1 MRKFILLGFAV
12 ALAVLTL
19 GMTTGSAN
27 AYTAP
32 DGHRSYVG
40 EVVTDPTTRVS
51 TTIQTVD
58 MEVHLTDLPTYYHQ
72 FDLTF
77 TPAVDGVVT
86 FSGVGKQF
94 DNGGEIINGS
104 VDTINNTVTW
114 VSQYL
119 HLGDGSIEV
128 GNTWGVTA
136 APYTVNADGSFDW
149 AGVSDQRQS
158 GYNLTGVLRNVPTAL
173 PVAVAGNHGECVSG
187 ATHAGIK
194 GKALAAIAQDKT
206 KVGSYG
212 SANCLLVPA
221 V

>member
-1 MRKFILLGFAV
+1 MRKILILGFAV
-12 ALAVLTL
+12 VLAVLTL
-19 GMTTGSAN
+19 GFSTGSAN

-40 EVVTDPTTRVS
+40 EVVTDPTTGVS

-94 DNGGEIINGS
+94 DNGGEIISGS
-104 VDTINNTVTW
+104 VDTTNHTVTW

-128 GNTWGVTA
+128 GNTWGVTN

-149 AGVSDQRQS
+149 TGVSDQRQS
-158 GYNLTGVLRNVPTAL
+158 GYNLTGVLRNVPTA
-173 PVAVAGNHGECVSG
+173 PVAPVAGNHGQCVSG

-194 GKALAAIAQDKT
+194 GTKLAAIAKDGT
-206 KVGSYG
+206 KIGAYG
-212 SANCLLVPA
+212 SATCPLVG
-221 V
+221 